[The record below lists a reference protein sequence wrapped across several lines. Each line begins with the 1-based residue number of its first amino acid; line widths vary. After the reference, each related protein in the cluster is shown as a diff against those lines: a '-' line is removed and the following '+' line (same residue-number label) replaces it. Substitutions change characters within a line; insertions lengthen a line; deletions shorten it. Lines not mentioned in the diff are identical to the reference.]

1 MATQFSGIT
10 CNIVTIEFKLTK
22 PNSNPGCKTRV
33 QTDDIANVIIRCRN
47 EHSHQINNKLSE
59 MLVTTDDLKNC
70 QGELLLN
77 NW

>member
-1 MATQFSGIT
+1 M
-10 CNIVTIEFKLTK
+10 
-22 PNSNPGCKTRV
+22 SN
-33 QTDDIANVIIRCRN
+33 QIDDISNVIIRCRN